1 MLTHALPLL
10 LCHVSC
16 GFPSPAEDWIAR
28 IDLTD
33 LLIPHPA
40 STFFVRVSGHSMTGA
55 GIYDGDILIV
65 DRAFEARHN
74 SIIVALLD
82 GEFTVKRLQV
92 TSNALV
98 LKAEHPDYPP
108 YAVTHEA
115 FEVWGVVTYSIHQVR

>member
-1 MLTHALPLL
+1 MDLPLFL
-10 LCHVSC
+10 WRVPA
-16 GFPSPAEDWIAR
+16 GFPSPAEDWVER

-65 DRAFEARHN
+65 VQALEARHN
-74 SIIVALLD
+74 NIIVALLD

-92 TSNALV
+92 MADMLV

-115 FEVWGVVTYSIHQVR
+115 LEVRGVVTYCIHQVR